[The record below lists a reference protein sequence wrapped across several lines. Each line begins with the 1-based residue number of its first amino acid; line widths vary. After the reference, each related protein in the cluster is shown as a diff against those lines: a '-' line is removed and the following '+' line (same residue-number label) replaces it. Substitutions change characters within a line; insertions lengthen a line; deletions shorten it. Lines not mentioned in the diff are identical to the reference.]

1 MNKLDELA
9 HNILDNGRLITVYE
23 SVNFENKDVSAFEVS
38 FDENVLLLIF
48 DDKNR
53 CTGIIL
59 K

>member
-1 MNKLDELA
+1 MNKLNELA
-9 HNILDNGRLITVYE
+9 HNILDNGRLITVYQ
-23 SVNFENKDVSAFEVS
+23 SVNSENKDVSAFEVS

>member
-1 MNKLDELA
+1 MNKLNELA

-23 SVNFENKDVSAFEVS
+23 SVNSENKDVSAFEVS

>member
-1 MNKLDELA
+1 MNGLDELA
-9 HNILDNGRLITVYE
+9 HNILDNGRLITVYQ
-23 SVNFENKDVSAFEVS
+23 SVNSENKDVSAFEVS

>member
-1 MNKLDELA
+1 MNALNQLA
-9 HNILDNGRLITVYE
+9 RNILDNGNIISVYE
-23 SVNFENKDVSAFEVS
+23 SVNSENKDVSAFEVS